1 LVAALFR
8 LEHSRTAPD
17 MERVL
22 LSLSEWLADPKFAS
36 LRRDFSQFASW
47 QLRRKVKDPTI
58 PEMADL
64 LEIRSMLEERQLD
77 WWEQWKLEGK
87 REGILVGEARLLHRL
102 LERRFGSLPT
112 WVEAR
117 LAKAAEEDLVRWGE
131 RVLDPAMSLEQ
142 LLAS

>member
-1 LVAALFR
+1 
-8 LEHSRTAPD
+8 

-22 LSLSEWLADPKFAS
+22 LSLSEWLADPKYAS

-58 PEMADL
+58 SETADL
-64 LEIRSMLEERQLD
+64 LEIRSMLEERRLD
-77 WWEQWKLEGK
+77 WWEQWKLEGMLEGKLEGK

-102 LERRFGSLPT
+102 LERRFGCLPT

-117 LAKAAEEDLVRWGE
+117 LAKAVEEDLVQWGE
-131 RVLDPAMSLEQ
+131 RVLDSTVSLEQ